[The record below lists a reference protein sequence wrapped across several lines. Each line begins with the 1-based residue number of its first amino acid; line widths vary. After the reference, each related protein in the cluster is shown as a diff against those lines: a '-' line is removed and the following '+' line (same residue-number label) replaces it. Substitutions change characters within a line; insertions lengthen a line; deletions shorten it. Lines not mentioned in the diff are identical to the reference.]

1 MSTLVAVSYP
11 DQATAEEVRGVLA
24 EAMKEKLIT
33 LEDAVVVTRDAEG
46 KIKLHQAVNTVGTGA
61 AGGAVWGGIIGL
73 IFLAPLLGMAIG
85 AASGAAAGALTDVGV
100 DDNFLKDLGNK
111 LEPGSAALIVLVKS
125 VTPDKILERIQPYG
139 GQVLQSS
146 LTNDAEERLQAA
158 LSGTAA

>member
-11 DQATAEEVRGVLA
+11 DQATAEKVRGVLA

-61 AGGAVWGGIIGL
+61 AGGALWGGIIGL
-73 IFLAPLLGMAIG
+73 IFLVPLLGMAVG

-100 DDNFLKDLGNK
+100 DDSFLKELGEK
-111 LEPGSAALIVLVKS
+111 LEPGSAALIVLVQS
-125 VTPDKILERIQPYG
+125 VTPDKVLERIQPYG
-139 GQVLQSS
+139 GHVLQSS

-158 LSGTAA
+158 LSGASA